1 LKLSESES
9 SDYLV
14 KERGLAKTSTK
25 PRFLVIGRVVK
36 PHGIRGEVAVEIL
49 TDLPERYTW
58 LETIYLGTDTPR
70 PVALQGVRFH
80 KTRVLLKLDGYDDRN
95 AADTLRG
102 QWLQVPE
109 ADAVPLDEDEYYL
122 YQLIGLKV
130 FEEDEGYLGT
140 LTEILETKAN
150 NVFIVNGPAGEILV
164 PDISQVIRDINFENG
179 RLVVRLLPGLR
190 PE

>member
-1 LKLSESES
+1 M
-9 SDYLV
+9 
-14 KERGLAKTSTK
+14 
-25 PRFLVIGRVVK
+25 
-36 PHGIRGEVAVEIL
+36 

-58 LETIYLGTDTPR
+58 LKTIYLGVDSPR

-130 FEEDEGYLGT
+130 FEEDESYLGT
-140 LTEILETKAN
+140 LTEVLETKAN